1 MKIAV
6 TYENGQIFQHFGHT
20 EQFKIYDIQE
30 KNIISGTVVDT
41 NGYGHGAL
49 AGFLQSHQVEILICG
64 GIGGGAQMAL
74 REAGIQLYGG
84 VSADADA
91 AVDALLKDELICNL
105 NVHCNH
111 HGAHHHGKCGEH
123 GCGNH

>member
-1 MKIAV
+1 MFSSSSFFPFFPIRRW
-6 TYENGQIFQHFGHT
+6 
-20 EQFKIYDIQE
+20 
-30 KNIISGTVVDT
+30 ISG
-41 NGYGHGAL
+41 
-49 AGFLQSHQVEILICG
+49 AGG

-84 VSADADA
+84 VSGDADA